1 MYAETFNVRPWLETP
16 AKWLRWAMQSLQAS
30 NSTDAR
36 YNLQQFWNALATA
49 KGQAQTQQDWSEIL
63 TLDAQSQWTL
73 GNLYQAD
80 ASDTL
85 KKLNLVSIGGPLAPG
100 DAVDSLKTKL
110 AQLQQNA
117 QTAFAA
123 QVTLAAQA
131 KQAAQAAGVTSQAAA
146 TLTVGKNAQGAAKND
161 AAFQST
167 QAANMTSNAGLFST
181 PFMGLPLWMWL
192 AGGAALLL
200 LVTTAPAMAQANAI
214 RRAVE
219 D

>member
-1 MYAETFNVRPWLETP
+1 VYAETFNVRPWLETP
-16 AKWLRWAMQSLQAS
+16 AKWLRWAMQSLQAG

-36 YNLQQFWNALATA
+36 YNLQQFWNTLATA
-49 KGQAQTQQDWSEIL
+49 KGQARTQQDWSEIL

-117 QTAFAA
+117 QTAFDA

-131 KQAAQAAGVTSQAAA
+131 KQAAAAAGVQSQAAA
-146 TLTVGKNAQGAAKND
+146 TLTVGKNAQASAVND
-161 AAFQST
+161 RAFQNR
-167 QAANMTSNAGLFST
+167 QAANMTSNTDLFST
-181 PFMGLPLWMWL
+181 KFMGLPLWAWL

-200 LVTTAPAMAQANAI
+200 LVTTAPAMAEASAI
-214 RRAVE
+214 RRAAE

>member
-1 MYAETFNVRPWLETP
+1 VYAETFNVRPWLETP

-30 NSTDAR
+30 NSTDTR

-100 DAVDSLKTKL
+100 EAVDSLKAKL

-123 QVTLAAQA
+123 QVTLAEQA
-131 KQAAQAAGVTSQAAA
+131 KQAAAAAGVQSQAAA
-146 TLTVGKNAQGAAKND
+146 TLTVGKNAQRAAVND
-161 AAFQST
+161 SAFQT
-167 QAANMTSNAGLFST
+167 KQAANMTSNVNFFST
-181 PFMGLPLWMWL
+181 SILGVPLWGWL

-200 LVTTAPAMAQANAI
+200 LVTTAPAMAEASAI

-219 D
+219 E